1 MSTQH
6 RTRLVNPRLGTYF
19 GIFASAFVSLFLL
32 LMILEQLETPS
43 VHLKAAVLVGP
54 IVLYLA
60 IAAASRTSSASDFF
74 AAGRRVPAV
83 YNGLVLATSAI
94 GATGIVAFT
103 GLFFLDGFD
112 TWAFA
117 IGIFSGFLAMGI
129 AISPYLRKYGAYTM
143 PSYLARRFESRLLRL
158 TAASIF
164 AVPMALLLAA
174 EIAMG
179 VHAAALL
186 TGYAQQPLAL
196 VFTAALAAMI
206 VFGGMR
212 SVGWVAT
219 AQSIALLIAII
230 VLAGLIGVML
240 TNLPLAQLSYGPVLR
255 QITRIEDAQGMV
267 TAARAVLE
275 IAPSGRE
282 LTAITSR
289 AASPEAAMGSLGFI
303 VTTLA
308 VTAGIAGAPW
318 LLPRCATTLGV
329 YEARKSL
336 GWAIFFAGVVL
347 ITLSAL
353 AMFFRSIVMTEL
365 VGRSFVELPLWFD
378 ELVARGLASV
388 EAGSS
393 VLALGS
399 FQFARDGILFAIPGA
414 LEFPAIVVYLVLA
427 SMIAAAFAAAT
438 VTAFGLSAILAED
451 VFGGLRLGLERD
463 AVRIGTA
470 RVMVV
475 VVLAAGLAMYSTITA
490 DPVNLFL
497 SAMALSAATS
507 FPVITLSIWWK
518 RLNITGAFV
527 GMVVG
532 FAATLGL
539 MLVSASWQL
548 TLAAP
553 MAGIIAL
560 PIAVFAAVAAA
571 LATPAPRPTAQGAA
585 RDMRIPGGE
594 TVYDREMR
602 LMRFEQR
609 DTN

>member
-32 LMILEQLETPS
+32 LLILEQLATPS
-43 VHLKAAVLVGP
+43 MHLKAAVFVGP
-54 IVLYLA
+54 LVLYLA
-60 IAAASRTSSASDFF
+60 IAAAARTSTAAEFF

-94 GATGIVAFT
+94 GATGLVALT

-129 AISPYLRKYGAYTM
+129 AISPYLRKYGAYTI
-143 PSYLARRFESRLLRL
+143 PSYLARRFESRVLRL
-158 TAASIF
+158 TAAAIF
-164 AVPMALLLAA
+164 AVPMALILAA

-179 VHAAALL
+179 VYAAALL
-186 TGYAQQPLAL
+186 TGYEPQALAL
-196 VFTAALAAMI
+196 VFTAALAAMM

-219 AQSIALLIAII
+219 AQSIAVLIAII
-230 VLAGLIGVML
+230 VLAGLIGVLM

-255 QITRIEDAQGMV
+255 QVTRLEEAQGMV
-267 TAARAVLE
+267 TAARGILE

-282 LTAITSR
+282 LAAITAP

-303 VTTLA
+303 VTTIA
-308 VTAGIAGAPW
+308 VMAGIAGAPW
-318 LLPRCATTLGV
+318 LLPRCGTTLGI

-353 AMFFRSIVMTEL
+353 AMFFRGIVMTEL

-378 ELVARGLASV
+378 ELVERGLASV
-388 EAGSS
+388 DAGGSALS
-393 VLALGS
+393 LAS
-399 FQFARDGILFAIPGA
+399 FKFARDGILFAVPGA
-414 LEFPAIVVYLVLA
+414 LEFPASVVYLVLA
-427 SMIAAAFAAAT
+427 SVIAAAFAAAT
-438 VTAFGLSAILAED
+438 ATAFGLSAMLAED
-451 VFGGLRLGLERD
+451 VFGGLRLGLQRD
-463 AVRIGTA
+463 AVRIAVT
-470 RVMVV
+470 RVMVII
-475 VVLAAGLAMYSTITA
+475 VLAAGLAMFAAITT
-490 DPVNLFL
+490 DPVDLFL
-497 SAMALSAATS
+497 LAMALSAATS

-518 RLNITGAFV
+518 RLNIIGAFV
-527 GMVVG
+527 GMVTG
-532 FAATLGL
+532 FAITLGL
-539 MLVSASWQL
+539 VLLSASWQL
-548 TLAAP
+548 TLSAP
-553 MAGIIAL
+553 VAGVVAL

-571 LATPAPRPTAQGAA
+571 LLTPPPRRAAQDAV

>member
-1 MSTQH
+1 
-6 RTRLVNPRLGTYF
+6 
-19 GIFASAFVSLFLL
+19 
-32 LMILEQLETPS
+32 
-43 VHLKAAVLVGP
+43 
-54 IVLYLA
+54 
-60 IAAASRTSSASDFF
+60 
-74 AAGRRVPAV
+74 
-83 YNGLVLATSAI
+83 
-94 GATGIVAFT
+94 
-103 GLFFLDGFD
+103 
-112 TWAFA
+112 
-117 IGIFSGFLAMGI
+117 
-129 AISPYLRKYGAYTM
+129 
-143 PSYLARRFESRLLRL
+143 
-158 TAASIF
+158 
-164 AVPMALLLAA
+164 
-174 EIAMG
+174 
-179 VHAAALL
+179 
-186 TGYAQQPLAL
+186 
-196 VFTAALAAMI
+196 
-206 VFGGMR
+206 
-212 SVGWVAT
+212 
-219 AQSIALLIAII
+219 
-230 VLAGLIGVML
+230 
-240 TNLPLAQLSYGPVLR
+240 
-255 QITRIEDAQGMV
+255 
-267 TAARAVLE
+267 
-275 IAPSGRE
+275 
-282 LTAITSR
+282 
-289 AASPEAAMGSLGFI
+289 
-303 VTTLA
+303 
-308 VTAGIAGAPW
+308 
-318 LLPRCATTLGV
+318 
-329 YEARKSL
+329 
-336 GWAIFFAGVVL
+336 
-347 ITLSAL
+347 
-353 AMFFRSIVMTEL
+353 L

-427 SMIAAAFAAAT
+427 SVIAAAFAAAT
-438 VTAFGLSAILAED
+438 ATAFGLSAILAED

-553 MAGIIAL
+553 LAGIIAL